1 MNESGEEEE
10 IREGDLRERGRERC
24 TLDPLP
30 IVAGA
35 QAVLLLLPLLHTSRN
50 TLIHDVLLVTMQNFV
65 TE

>member
-1 MNESGEEEE
+1 MKVVKQRRFGRE
-10 IREGDLRERGRERC
+10 IYERERERC

-35 QAVLLLLPLLHTSRN
+35 QVVLLLLPLLHTSRN
-50 TLIHDVLLVTMQNFV
+50 TLIHGVLLVTMQNFV